1 MLFEIGFL
9 VDVGRF
15 WSILGAKMEPSWH
28 QHRIKNRYQ
37 LRKAFFF
44 FWKIA
49 LPSKQRFL
57 IPFWCQLGSI
67 WAPKI
72 HKNPSKSKSQEASQK
87 WSIFG
92 SIFCPSWLHVGTQV
106 GTQEPLQTVPKRLQ
120 DAPKTPRRQPKSHK
134 STQDRNLVHFWFQ
147 SPMGYPPLASI
158 FKVCSPF

>member
-1 MLFEIGFL
+1 MPRCIPTWIPFL
-9 VDVGRF
+9 QSRPRGV
-15 WSILGAKMEPSWH
+15 P
-28 QHRIKNRYQ
+28 HRTVRWGTLWGPPALQ
-37 LRKAFFF
+37 PEHE

-57 IPFWCQLGSI
+57 IPFGCQLGSI

-72 HKNPSKSKSQEASQK
+72 HKNPSKNKSQEASQK

-134 STQDRNLVHFWFQ
+134 STQDRNLVHFWSQ
-147 SPMGYPPLASI
+147 SPMGYPPPLASI
-158 FKVCSPF
+158 FEVCDLF